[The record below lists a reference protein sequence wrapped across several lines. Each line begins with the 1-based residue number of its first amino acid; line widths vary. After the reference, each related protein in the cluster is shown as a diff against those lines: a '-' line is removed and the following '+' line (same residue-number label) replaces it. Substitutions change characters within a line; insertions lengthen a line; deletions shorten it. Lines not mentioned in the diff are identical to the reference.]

1 MATTQAK
8 RLAMRMVRG
17 VASTAPRHASRGI
30 ATATRPALPQL
41 ASSTIAPT
49 LQRRAYSSPSAP
61 TRPCPKCAAPIPL
74 PASPCP
80 KCGGLVPIPAGL
92 SLHSLLDVSTP
103 LPASNGG
110 FDLVGELGRLPA
122 HGYALDAR
130 DLRNRM
136 LRRQR
141 DLHPDKQAAEVD
153 LAADLSGRVNKAY
166 ETLASPLRRA
176 EYIVSVGVGM
186 SSGTGRGESG
196 TDTPRQLKILG
207 KGTQETDA
215 VSDHDLL
222 MEILEARETLE
233 EAEEASEVE
242 EMRDSNHGEWGGRR
256 SRPTGGAGLS
266 GCEAKSLALSGRSA
280 DCATALLTPSPR
292 APSPRSATLLFS
304 R

>member
-1 MATTQAK
+1 MATNATRA
-8 RLAMRMVRG
+8 VRG
-17 VASTAPRHASRGI
+17 VRGVRSRLASAGLPTAVPIQRGL
-30 ATATRPALPQL
+30 ATAVTAVRASPLRLP
-41 ASSTIAPT
+41 TPH
-49 LQRRAYSSPSAP
+49 RRDYSSPSAP

-80 KCGGLVPIPAGL
+80 KCGALVPVPPGL

-103 LPASNGG
+103 LPSSAG
-110 FDLVGELGRLPA
+110 FDLVGELDRLPA

-141 DLHPDKQAAEVD
+141 DLHPDKHGAAGGDVD

-176 EYIVSVGVGM
+176 EYI
-186 SSGTGRGESG
+186 
-196 TDTPRQLKILG
+196 LKVLG

-215 VSDHDLL
+215 VTDHDLL

-242 EMRDSNHGEWGGRR
+242 EMRDSNH
-256 SRPTGGAGLS
+256 
-266 GCEAKSLALSGRSA
+266 AKVVDLVQR
-280 DCATALLTPSPR
+280 LTES
-292 APSPRSATLLFS
+292 FS
-304 R
+304 RTPVDRDATKALAVELKYWVGLEEAAKEKLGRLGEGR

>member
-8 RLAMRMVRG
+8 RLAVRAVRG

-30 ATATRPALPQL
+30 ATATAARPVLAL
-41 ASSTIAPT
+41 AGSTIAPAPT
-49 LQRRAYSSPSAP
+49 LRRAYSSPSAP

-80 KCGGLVPIPAGL
+80 ACGGLVPIPSGL

-103 LPASNGG
+103 LPASSGNG
-110 FDLVGELGRLPA
+110 FDIVGELGRLPA

-141 DLHPDKQAAEVD
+141 DLHPDKQAADVD

-176 EYIVSVGVGM
+176 EYI
-186 SSGTGRGESG
+186 
-196 TDTPRQLKILG
+196 LKILG
-207 KGTQETDA
+207 KGTEETDA
-215 VSDHDLL
+215 VTDHDLL

-242 EMRDSNHGEWGGRR
+242 EMRDSNHDKVVNLVRRLTEAFSQTPVDLHATKALAVELKYWVGLEEAAKEKLGRLGEGR
-256 SRPTGGAGLS
+256 
-266 GCEAKSLALSGRSA
+266 
-280 DCATALLTPSPR
+280 
-292 APSPRSATLLFS
+292 
-304 R
+304 